1 MNTPVGSN
9 NGLNSITSHHDVK
22 TTADHLESIL
32 QEKGM
37 NIFARVNHTAGA
49 EKIGETLRPTELIIF
64 GNPQT
69 GTPLMQDQQTAAI
82 DLPQKML
89 VWEDNQGK
97 VWLSYNNPN
106 YLAERHGITACDELV
121 NKIDTALENIA
132 NAACR

>member
-9 NGLNSITSHHDVK
+9 NGLNTLASNHDVK
-22 TTADHLESIL
+22 TTADRLESIL

-49 EKIGETLRPTELIIF
+49 EKIGESLRPTELIIF

-69 GTPLMQDQQTAAI
+69 GTPLMQEQQTAAI

-89 VWEDNQGK
+89 AWEDDQGK
-97 VWLSYNNPN
+97 VWLSYNKPS
-106 YLAERHGITACDELV
+106 YVAERHGITACGELV
-121 NKIDTALENIA
+121 NKITTALASIA
-132 NAACR
+132 DDTCR

>member
-1 MNTPVGSN
+1 MNTPVDSN
-9 NGLNSITSHHDVK
+9 NGLNSITSHNDVK

-37 NIFARVNHTAGA
+37 NIFSRVNHTAGA

-132 NAACR
+132 TAACR